1 MVFDYIHFIS
11 FIPFVFATLNAALR
25 YSISVHQN
33 KSKITSAK
41 LMMVHQREQRIV
53 DAREKNLTR
62 VLIIPKK
69 RHTQYEIKSPFESMK
84 HIFSTSLIYVN
95 VYVIFLFFRFFCD
108 LACEMVLFI
117 MVYKYP
123 QISIEFSGIFF
134 FLRHFFYLFFYSIR
148 FSFIV
153 ART

>member
-95 VYVIFLFFRFFCD
+95 VYVIFLFFFDFFVIWLVKWFC
-108 LACEMVLFI
+108 LLWYTNI
-117 MVYKYP
+117 HKYLL
-123 QISIEFSGIFF
+123 SFRGYFSFYVIFSIFF
-134 FLRHFFYLFFYSIR
+134 FTPFVSHLL
-148 FSFIV
+148 
-153 ART
+153 